1 MVLAGFFRLVSA
13 SAAFLVLSNAFRR
26 RSVRGTSIAPIPRDS
41 VIERKNDGWV
51 VLDSQN
57 RVVDLNPAAERVI
70 GLPSEKIFGQPAAN
84 ILADWP
90 NVAKQIGNLRE
101 SEIKGS
107 VILQEGRRYLNL
119 RLSPLVDHRGINFGQ
134 LIIWRDVTER
144 RMAEDAKQS
153 ARDEMF
159 VLLHAISG
167 AASRAMS
174 LEDFLAEAN
183 YQVLYS
189 FQSQSSA
196 ILLLEQVGG
205 KPGSNGLSLSVQ
217 HGLPDQAASAML
229 TFLGTGEPRARL
241 LEEQL
246 PLLIP
251 DIQNDARI
259 PQGIRETGDSAL
271 LLMPM
276 ISDARALGIL
286 CLTRNEGATY
296 TKDDITRL
304 TIVADEIAAF
314 ITSDRQ
320 RQMTIAL
327 AERQRLVRDLHDSVT
342 QKLYGLLALTEAAQA
357 GLEAGAEIM
366 PAEVLSRISEN
377 TRQALKE
384 MRLFLY
390 GLQPVDLEH
399 EGLISVLHE
408 RLAAVEGRADVKAR
422 LIADDGVSL
431 PLTKEVALYFVAQ
444 EALNNVLR
452 HANAKSVTA
461 RLRQTRA
468 SILLVIE
475 DDGCG
480 FDPCHT
486 NQGGLGLKN
495 MRERVA
501 QIGGRLKIQSVSGKG
516 TKISV
521 TLPRANHPQSNQR
534 RGRA

>member
-1 MVLAGFFRLVSA
+1 MS
-13 SAAFLVLSNAFRR
+13 
-26 RSVRGTSIAPIPRDS
+26 
-41 VIERKNDGWV
+41 DGWV
-51 VLDSQN
+51 VLDSKN

-70 GLPSEKIFGQPAAN
+70 GLPGGKIFGQPAQN

-119 RLSPLVDHRGINFGQ
+119 RLSPLVDQKGSNFGQ

-144 RMAEDAKQS
+144 RMAEEARQR

-174 LEDFLAEAN
+174 LQDFLAEAD

-196 ILLLEQVGG
+196 IFLLEQVGG
-205 KPGSNGLSLSVQ
+205 KPGINGLSLAAH
-217 HGLPDQAASAML
+217 HGQPDQAASAML
-229 TFLGTGEPRARL
+229 NFLSTGEPRARL
-241 LEEQL
+241 LDEQL
-246 PLLIP
+246 PMLIP
-251 DIQNDARI
+251 DIQNDPRI
-259 PQGIRETGDSAL
+259 PQGIKEAGDSAL

-276 ISDARALGIL
+276 ISDASPLGII
-286 CLTRNEGATY
+286 CLTRKEGTTY
-296 TKDDITRL
+296 TKDEITRL

-342 QKLYGLLALTEAAQA
+342 QKLYGLLTLTEAAQA
-357 GLEAGAEIM
+357 ALDAGTQIM
-366 PAEVLSRISEN
+366 PGEVLSRISEN

-399 EGLISVLHE
+399 EGLVSVLHE

-422 LIADDGVSL
+422 LIADDGVCL
-431 PLTKEVALYFVAQ
+431 PLTKEVALFFVAQ

-452 HANAKSVTA
+452 HANAKSVMA
-461 RLRQTRA
+461 RLKQTRA
-468 SILLVIE
+468 SIILVIE

-480 FDPCHT
+480 FNPHHT
-486 NQGGLGLKN
+486 NKGGLGLKN

-521 TLPRANHPQSNQR
+521 SIPRENRPQPHQQ

>member
-1 MVLAGFFRLVSA
+1 MLLRGFFRLVSA
-13 SAAFLVLSNAFRR
+13 STIFLVLSHSMKR
-26 RSVRGTSIAPIPRDS
+26 RSARGISIASIPRDT
-41 VIERKNDGWV
+41 VIERMNDGWV
-51 VLDSQN
+51 VLDSHN

-70 GLPSEKIFGQPAAN
+70 GLPSEKIFGQPAEK

-90 NVAKQIGNLRE
+90 NVAKQLGNLRE

-107 VILQEGRRYLNL
+107 VILQDGRRYLNL
-119 RLSPLVDHRGINFGQ
+119 RLSPLVDHKGNNFGQ
-134 LIIWRDVTER
+134 LIVWRDVTER
-144 RMAEDAKQS
+144 RMVEEARQR

-167 AASRAMS
+167 AASRAMN
-174 LEDFLAEAN
+174 LGAFLAEAN
-183 YQVLYS
+183 HQVLYS
-189 FQSQSSA
+189 FRSQSSA
-196 ILLLEQVGG
+196 IFLLEQVGG
-205 KPGSNGLSLSVQ
+205 KSGGHGLSLSVQ
-217 HGLPDQAASAML
+217 HGLSDESARNML
-229 TFLGTGEPRARL
+229 TFLHGGELLAHL
-241 LEEQL
+241 LEDQI

-251 DIQNDARI
+251 DIQNDPRLTDL
-259 PQGIRETGDSAL
+259 IRETDDKTL
-271 LLMPM
+271 LAMPM
-276 ISDARALGIL
+276 VADARPLGII
-286 CLTRNEGATY
+286 CLTRKEGPAY
-296 TKDDITRL
+296 SKDDMTRL
-304 TIVADEIAAF
+304 TIVADEIATF

-320 RQMTIAL
+320 RQMRIAM

-357 GLEAGAEIM
+357 GLEAGTPIM
-366 PAEVLSRISEN
+366 PEQVLSRIGDN

-399 EGLISVLHE
+399 EGLISVLHG

-422 LIADDGVSL
+422 LIADDKICL
-431 PLTKEVALYFVAQ
+431 PLPKEVALYFVAQ

-461 RLRQTRA
+461 RLKQTRA

-480 FDPCHT
+480 FDPHHA
-486 NQGGLGLKN
+486 NRGGLGLTN

-501 QIGGRLKIQSVSGKG
+501 QIGGRLKIDSVSGKG

-521 TLPRANHPQSNQR
+521 SIPRENYSQAHYQR
-534 RGRA
+534 A